1 MKELITKR
9 GYTILSSLFFFI
21 AISVISGE
29 LIFVT
34 ISMFLFSIFLVELF
48 IFLFSS
54 TELEKIEVV
63 RKITKNR
70 LFVGENLSIK
80 TTLENNGLR
89 TLGLLKILNKIP
101 NELEAIKETNN
112 YVLNLSPETKVE
124 LESEVKAIQMGK
136 INLGIL
142 SLGLFDKF
150 GLFIMI
156 VVNRNYC
163 KKILVIL
170 PGQSHPEQH
179 HKNKEETFHVL
190 YGEIELELDGKSR
203 TCETGDI
210 VTILPKVRHTFSSK
224 IGAVIEEISTTHYK
238 DDSYYTDPVIMKNKK
253 RKTKLTHWME

>member
-54 TELEKIEVV
+54 TELEKIKVA

-89 TLGLLKILNKIP
+89 TLGLLKILNK
-101 NELEAIKETNN
+101 
-112 YVLNLSPETKVE
+112 YVK
-124 LESEVKAIQMGK
+124 M
-136 INLGIL
+136 
-142 SLGLFDKF
+142 
-150 GLFIMI
+150 
-156 VVNRNYC
+156 
-163 KKILVIL
+163 
-170 PGQSHPEQH
+170 
-179 HKNKEETFHVL
+179 
-190 YGEIELELDGKSR
+190 
-203 TCETGDI
+203 
-210 VTILPKVRHTFSSK
+210 
-224 IGAVIEEISTTHYK
+224 
-238 DDSYYTDPVIMKNKK
+238 
-253 RKTKLTHWME
+253 